1 MSLTSA
7 GHLSADAKPNS
18 VYRYFDH
25 LGRLVFVGIAI
36 QRGQHYRQDDPQQSE
51 WLRYSERYDIE
62 VCRDRDA
69 AFRSKREAVEEFRP
83 PFNKVYN
90 ANWQEIRSAYLS
102 LRAAEDLL
110 ASIQAG
116 IDPGAAP
123 SEDAAPQRR
132 NSSKNAAPEAESTP
146 ESFEAMLANLF
157 NGGRR

>member
-1 MSLTSA
+1 MTISA
-7 GHLSADAKPNS
+7 PGHLSADAKPNA

-36 QRGQHYRQDDPQQSE
+36 RHGRHHGQVDPQRPE
-51 WLRYSERYDIE
+51 WLQYAERYDIE

-69 AFRSKREAVEEFRP
+69 AFRCKREMVEEFRP

-116 IDPGAAP
+116 GPEPAP
-123 SEDAAPQRR
+123 SEDAAPQCR
-132 NSSKNAAPEAESTP
+132 SSPRIAAPETASTP
-146 ESFEAMLANLF
+146 ESFESMLANLF
-157 NGGRR
+157 KGGRS